1 MRLKH
6 VLPARRVV
14 LAFQAVFGAAG
25 GTEEDR
31 RLVLADLE
39 AFSGFWEVTTADTP
53 DGESKFAE
61 GQRSVFG
68 RIQALTRV
76 SEAALD
82 ALDAAQREEEI

>member
-1 MRLKH
+1 M
-6 VLPARRVV
+6 
-14 LAFQAVFGAAG
+14 LAYQALFAG
-25 GTEEDR
+25 TGSKEDAE
-31 RLVLADLE
+31 LVLRDLE

-76 SEAALD
+76 SEATLD
-82 ALDAAQREEEI
+82 ALDAAQQREEEI